1 VSAIKPKAPETLY
14 LSASQEAL
22 RIQVIPAEV
31 IGYHL
36 YLYYFCGPSPSQS
49 FLIKKPL
56 GYAGITCIYI
66 DTPASI

>member
-1 VSAIKPKAPETLY
+1 MRPSATRLSATKPKAPETLH

-36 YLYYFCGPSPSQS
+36 YVNYFC
-49 FLIKKPL
+49 